1 MTAESMEARVAR
13 LEEIIRS
20 GFQRLESL
28 IGSERERIDTRCAGS
43 REEHKDFEDRLVKLE
58 EIKQEML
65 GFMSKVKGAWKA
77 TAIISGVAGS
87 IAGIVI
93 TILVQ
98 VAIAVLKAKGLG

>member
-28 IGSERERIDTRCAGS
+28 IGAERERIDTRCAGS
-43 REEHKDFEDRLVKLE
+43 REEHKDFEDRIVKLE
-58 EIKQEML
+58 EFRQEML
-65 GFMSKVKGAWKA
+65 GFMSQVKGAWKA